1 MTYRSGMKS
10 VDRRYLLRMGGALS
24 LLGTAA
30 PFALQMAAAGS
41 AAGQQAQ
48 DYKALVCIFLVG
60 GNDANNA
67 VLATDTDTW
76 TRYFTARNA
85 GADPIALM
93 PVGTAPTP
101 VGQVSSVTGRVATAR
116 TPEAW
121 GGVLPI
127 VPATAQAI
135 PAGTNASS
143 RTFALH
149 PFMGSMKTLFD
160 QKRLAVVANVGPLIQ
175 PITKQQ
181 YKAKALPIPANLF
194 SHNDQQSTWQAN
206 ATEGAKD
213 GWGGRM
219 ADMLASMNGSN
230 TVFTAISVAG
240 NAVFLSGQSVVQYQL
255 STSASPAVVITG
267 AQGSSL
273 FGSNI
278 APARIKE
285 LITDTTP
292 ASNFQADYAG
302 VVNRSINAAGVVN
315 SAFASSIATGIS
327 AIPTFTNPI
336 TGLVETNSLAL
347 QLQTVARMVASA
359 GTLGVKRQVFFV
371 TLGGWDTHDFQNTTQ
386 PNLLAKVAHALTY
399 FDTALSSVGGIDMR
413 SSVTAFTASDFSRSF
428 TTNGDGTD
436 HAWGGHHFVLGGAVH
451 GGDMYGQYPTWGVDL
466 GSFSNPDATGTAL
479 IPTTS
484 VDQYAATLGAWFG
497 VSPTALSVI
506 FPNLRNFTKQN
517 LGFV

>member
-1 MTYRSGMKS
+1 MTKS
-10 VDRRYLLRMGGALS
+10 IDRRYLLRMGGALS
-24 LLGTAA
+24 LLGTAT

-48 DYKALVCIFLVG
+48 DYKALVCIFMVG
-60 GNDANNA
+60 GNDANNTL
-67 VLATDTDTW
+67 LATDTDTW
-76 TRYFTARNA
+76 TRYFTARNT

-101 VGQVSSVTGRVATAR
+101 VGQTSAVTGRVATAK

-127 VPATAQAI
+127 APATAQAV
-135 PAGTNASS
+135 PPGTNATS

-149 PFMGSMKTLFD
+149 PFMSPMKALFD

-181 YKAKALPIPANLF
+181 YQGKALPIPANLF

-206 ATEGAKD
+206 AVEGARD

-219 ADMLASMNGSN
+219 ADMLAGMNGTN
-230 TVFTAISVAG
+230 TLFTAISVAG
-240 NAVFLSGQSVVQYQL
+240 NAVFLSGQTVVQYQL
-255 STSASPAVVITG
+255 STANAPAVVIGG

-273 FGSNI
+273 FGSAI
-278 APARIKE
+278 APARIKD
-285 LITDTTP
+285 LVTDTNTP
-292 ASNFQADYAG
+292 SNLASDYAG
-302 VVNRSINAAGVVN
+302 VVSRSIGAAGTVN
-315 SAFASSIATGIS
+315 TAFASGVVTGLS
-327 AIPTFTNPI
+327 AIPTFTNPV
-336 TGLVETNSLAL
+336 TGLTESNSLAL
-347 QLQTVARMVASA
+347 QLQTVARMVAAA
-359 GTLGVKRQVFFV
+359 GGLGVKRQVFFV
-371 TLGGWDTHDFQNTTQ
+371 NIGGWDTHDFQNTTQ
-386 PNLLAKVAHALTY
+386 PNLLAKVAHAFAY
-399 FDTALSSVGGIDMR
+399 FDQALSNVGGVDMR

-436 HAWGGHHFVLGGAVH
+436 HAWGSHHFVLGGAVK
-451 GGDMYGQYPTWGVDL
+451 GGDMYGQYPTLGVDL
-466 GSFSNPDATGTAL
+466 GAFNNPDATGTAL

-497 VSPTALSVI
+497 VSPTALGAI
-506 FPNLRNFTKQN
+506 FPNLRNFRSQN